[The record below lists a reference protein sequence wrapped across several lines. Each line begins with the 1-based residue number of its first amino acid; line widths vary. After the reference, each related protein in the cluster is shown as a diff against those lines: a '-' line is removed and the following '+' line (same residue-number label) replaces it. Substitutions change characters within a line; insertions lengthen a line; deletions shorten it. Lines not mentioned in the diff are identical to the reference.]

1 MKWLLN
7 LVAVNGLISVV
18 LYPLM
23 TLGTGQPMNWLLET
37 GFLVSGM
44 GAVYLLVRYRKEL

>member
-18 LYPLM
+18 IYPML
-23 TLGTGQPMNWLLET
+23 TLGTGQSMSWLLEA
-37 GFLVSGM
+37 GFLASGI
-44 GAVYLLVRYRKEL
+44 GALYLLVRYRSSF

>member
-23 TLGTGQPMNWLLET
+23 TLGVGQPMSWLLET
-37 GFLVSGM
+37 GFLASGI
-44 GAVYLLVRYRKEL
+44 GAFYLLVRYRRSL

>member
-18 LYPLM
+18 IYPLM
-23 TLGTGQPMNWLLET
+23 TLGVGQPMNWLLEI
-37 GFLVSGM
+37 GFLVSGI
-44 GAVYLLVRYRKEL
+44 GALYLLVGYRRSL